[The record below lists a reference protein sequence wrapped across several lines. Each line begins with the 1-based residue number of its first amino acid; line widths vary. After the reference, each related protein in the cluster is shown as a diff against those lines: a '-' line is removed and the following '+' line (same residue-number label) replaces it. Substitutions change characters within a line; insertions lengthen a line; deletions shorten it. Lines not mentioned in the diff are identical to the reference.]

1 MSKFERIRSL
11 REDKDLTQQQ
21 LADHLFVTQRT
32 YSRYENGEHSVPVDI
47 LIELAKFHEV
57 SVDYILGLTSNPKRN
72 T

>member
-1 MSKFERIRSL
+1 MKQFERIRSL

-47 LIELAKFHEV
+47 LIELAAFHEV

-72 T
+72 F